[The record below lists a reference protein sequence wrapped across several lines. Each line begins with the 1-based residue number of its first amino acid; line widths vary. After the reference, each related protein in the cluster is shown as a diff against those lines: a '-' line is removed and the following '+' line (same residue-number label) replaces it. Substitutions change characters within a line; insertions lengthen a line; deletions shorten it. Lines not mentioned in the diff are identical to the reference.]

1 MEISS
6 LITEKG
12 LMEQKAVFDIT
23 VNPKSSKSEAV
34 IDSSGN
40 IKVYLNSP
48 PVDGKA
54 NKECIEVLSK
64 KLKTAKS
71 NISIEKG
78 ELGRHKRIAV
88 YGMSMDEVMQKIK
101 GDK

>member
-1 MEISS
+1 MEKI
-6 LITEKG
+6 
-12 LMEQKAVFDIT
+12 AVLDII
-23 VNPKSSKSEAV
+23 VSPKSSRSEAT
-34 IDSSGN
+34 IDASGR

-54 NKECIEVLSK
+54 NAECINILSK

-78 ELGRHKRIAV
+78 DHGRNKRISV
-88 YGMSMDEVMQKIK
+88 RGMDFTEVMAKIE
-101 GDK
+101 GEN

>member
-1 MEISS
+1 MEKI
-6 LITEKG
+6 
-12 LMEQKAVFDIT
+12 AVLDII
-23 VNPKSSKSEAV
+23 VSPKSSRSEAT
-34 IDSSGN
+34 IDASGR

-54 NKECIEVLSK
+54 NVECINILSK

-78 ELGRHKRIAV
+78 DHGRNKRISV
-88 YGMSMDEVMQKIK
+88 RGMDLSEVMVKIK
-101 GDK
+101 GDN

>member
-1 MEISS
+1 ME
-6 LITEKG
+6 T
-12 LMEQKAVFDIT
+12 KALFDIT
-23 VNPKSSKSEAV
+23 VTPKSSRSEVKVDEA
-34 IDSSGN
+34 GT

-54 NKECIEVLSK
+54 NTECINVISK

-78 ELGRHKRIAV
+78 DHGRKKRISV
-88 YGMSMDEVMQKIK
+88 SGLSIDEVMKRLR
-101 GDK
+101 GES

>member
-1 MEISS
+1 ME
-6 LITEKG
+6 T
-12 LMEQKAVFDIT
+12 KAIFDIT
-23 VNPKSSKSEAV
+23 VSPKSSRSEAT
-34 IDSSGN
+34 IDASGK

-54 NKECIEVLSK
+54 NAECISILSK

-78 ELGRHKRIAV
+78 DHGRNKRISV
-88 YGMSMDEVMQKIK
+88 SGMDLAGVIAKIK
-101 GDK
+101 GENK

>member
-1 MEISS
+1 MEKNAI
-6 LITEKG
+6 L
-12 LMEQKAVFDIT
+12 DII
-23 VNPKSSKSEAV
+23 VSPKSSRSEVTLDA
-34 IDSSGN
+34 SGK

-54 NKECIEVLSK
+54 NAECINILSK

-78 ELGRHKRIAV
+78 DHGRNKRISV
-88 YGMSMDEVMQKIK
+88 CGMDLPEVLAKIK
-101 GDK
+101 GENSL

>member
-1 MEISS
+1 MEISLFLS
-6 LITEKG
+6 EKC
-12 LMEQKAVFDIT
+12 LMDKKAVFDIT

-64 KLKTAKS
+64 KLKTSKS
-71 NISIEKG
+71 SISIEKG
-78 ELGRHKRIAV
+78 EQGRHKRIAV
-88 YGMSMDEVMQKIK
+88 SGMSMDEVMNKIK
-101 GDK
+101 GNK

>member
-1 MEISS
+1 MENMAI
-6 LITEKG
+6 
-12 LMEQKAVFDIT
+12 FDIT
-23 VNPKSSKSEAV
+23 VSPKSSRSEV
-34 IDSSGN
+34 IIDISGK

-54 NKECIEVLSK
+54 NAECINILSK

-78 ELGRHKRIAV
+78 DHGRNKRISV
-88 YGMSMDEVMQKIK
+88 SGMDLAGVMAKIK
-101 GDK
+101 GENKS

>member
-1 MEISS
+1 MEN
-6 LITEKG
+6 
-12 LMEQKAVFDIT
+12 KAIFDIT
-23 VNPKSSKSEAV
+23 VSPKSSRSEAT
-34 IDSSGN
+34 IDTSGK

-54 NKECIEVLSK
+54 NAECINILSK

-78 ELGRHKRIAV
+78 DYGKNKRIFV
-88 YGMSMDEVMQKIK
+88 RGMDLSEVIEKIK
-101 GDK
+101 GENK

>member
-1 MEISS
+1 MAEKCFMEKK
-6 LITEKG
+6 T
-12 LMEQKAVFDIT
+12 VFDIT
-23 VNPKSSKSEAV
+23 VTPKSSKSEAV
-34 IDSSGN
+34 VDNCGN

-54 NKECIEVLSK
+54 NKECVEILSK

-88 YGMSMDEVMQKIK
+88 SGMSIDEVMKKLK
-101 GDK
+101 GTE

>member
-1 MEISS
+1 MEN
-6 LITEKG
+6 
-12 LMEQKAVFDIT
+12 KAIFDIT
-23 VNPKSSKSEAV
+23 VSPKSSRSEAT
-34 IDSSGN
+34 IDTSGK

-54 NKECIEVLSK
+54 NAECINILSK

-78 ELGRHKRIAV
+78 DHGKNKRISV
-88 YGMSMDEVMQKIK
+88 RGMDLSEVIEKIK
-101 GDK
+101 GENK